1 MNEKE
6 LDKLAELEWLEEQG
20 RLQILPCKVGDTM
33 WGIRNWRGVNRPES
47 GVVSEMFFREDMEL
61 VIVLRHLCRGIYG
74 QKIFSSYEEAEQAL
88 KRCY

>member
-33 WGIRNWRGVNRPES
+33 WGIRNWRGVKRPES
-47 GVVSEMFFREDMEL
+47 AEVREMYFTEDMEL

-74 QKIFSSYEEAEQAL
+74 KQIFSSYEECEKAL
-88 KRCY
+88 NRCY